1 MIATILGGAAITLRR
16 AKRQSVKA
24 QIVKKSEIKKQ
35 RKEKILDDMEV
46 SATVMPDE
54 ETYNDND
61 SFVVEEKYER
71 VAWRHINN
79 YSK

>member
-1 MIATILGGAAITLRR
+1 MIATVLGGAAITLRR

-71 VAWRHINN
+71 VA
-79 YSK
+79 

>member
-1 MIATILGGAAITLRR
+1 MSTSTNSTLLLNLLVTLMIATILGGVAITLRR

-54 ETYNDND
+54 ET
-61 SFVVEEKYER
+61 
-71 VAWRHINN
+71 
-79 YSK
+79 